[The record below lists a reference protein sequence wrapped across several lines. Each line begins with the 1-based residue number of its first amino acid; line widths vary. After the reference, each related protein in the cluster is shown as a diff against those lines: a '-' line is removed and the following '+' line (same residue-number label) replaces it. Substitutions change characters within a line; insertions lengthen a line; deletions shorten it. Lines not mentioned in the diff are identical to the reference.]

1 MLLGIRLDGCHML
14 GATVIAACM
23 LTPTKAHAACDVSEA
38 GIPEDAALHIDVAG
52 MRKSLAESGIGIGG
66 FYAAETF
73 GNPSGGFK
81 QGATYDGVLELH
93 LDGDLKNGDCGQAS
107 AFTPMAIR
115 STDAALLPTTSTV

>member
-1 MLLGIRLDGCHML
+1 M
-14 GATVIAACM
+14 
-23 LTPTKAHAACDVSEA
+23 

-52 MRKSLAESGIGIGG
+52 MRKALAASGIGIGG

-93 LDGDLKNGDCGQAS
+93 LDGDLKKWGLWKAS
-107 AFTPMAIR
+107 ACTPMAIR
-115 STDAALLPTTSTV
+115 STDEASAPTTSTV